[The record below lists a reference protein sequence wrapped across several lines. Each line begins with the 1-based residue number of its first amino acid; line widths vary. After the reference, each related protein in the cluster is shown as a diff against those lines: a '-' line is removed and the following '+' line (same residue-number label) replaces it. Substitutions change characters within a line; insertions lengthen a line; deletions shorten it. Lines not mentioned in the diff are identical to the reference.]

1 MAFII
6 RSLLSTPLQLGKQV
20 LEGIVNEV
28 DKERL
33 VTEEGVKK
41 RLKELQLLL
50 DEGKI
55 SEADYAQLEADLVER
70 LKIIRKK
77 EE

>member
-1 MAFII
+1 
-6 RSLLSTPLQLGKQV
+6 LGKQV